1 MPDPTLIEQAE
12 LNQIV
17 RWINDIEDAVKLIKK
32 EPEDAEEVVQ
42 LCRNILRTIEKMKG
56 FLVVIRD

>member
-1 MPDPTLIEQAE
+1 MPDPTLIEQAG